1 MRSEG
6 LCQLLINNSKKNSRK
21 AKCVVL
27 CDEANQQRKSR
38 DDLSLVATEVIMWK
52 L

>member
-1 MRSEG
+1 M
-6 LCQLLINNSKKNSRK
+6 NSGK

-27 CDEANQQRKSR
+27 FDEASQQRKSR
-38 DDLSLVATEVIMWK
+38 DDLTEVITWK